1 VFGGSGT
8 VWGAALG
15 ALLLTTI
22 GSALPVLGIDQFWQQ
37 AIVGALILLAIG
49 IDRLLALRVA
59 ATLRR
64 SAART
69 RTGIR
74 TGTRAEA
81 PHA

>member
-1 VFGGSGT
+1 
-8 VWGAALG
+8 
-15 ALLLTTI
+15 
-22 GSALPVLGIDQFWQQ
+22 VLGIDQFWQQ

-64 SAART
+64 SAARA
-69 RTGIR
+69 
-74 TGTRAEA
+74 GTRAEA